1 MFLLQ
6 FLWGFQNCLCF
17 SCSLKTLGGDRIWKP
32 KYATSQESQKREILR
47 WILKY
52 FDEMAIYQ
60 CFMRMKEVNKLVLS
74 NNGSM
79 ISVFVDLT
87 CTIYII
93 VYYDTYISVIIGLI
107 SKLQT
112 AISWKVQQLETYSKR
127 KKYSVSDA
135 EHDNVEKNW
144 IWKFFSTSQK
154 IHIYIIIINTFRPL
168 QRGLEGL

>member
-1 MFLLQ
+1 
-6 FLWGFQNCLCF
+6 
-17 SCSLKTLGGDRIWKP
+17 
-32 KYATSQESQKREILR
+32 
-47 WILKY
+47 
-52 FDEMAIYQ
+52 
-60 CFMRMKEVNKLVLS
+60 MRMKEVNKLVLS

-135 EHDNVEKNW
+135 EHDDVEKN
-144 IWKFFSTSQK
+144 
-154 IHIYIIIINTFRPL
+154 
-168 QRGLEGL
+168 

>member
-135 EHDNVEKNW
+135 EHDDVEK
-144 IWKFFSTSQK
+144 IWFWQFLSTSQK
-154 IHIYIIIINTFRPL
+154 YIYISL
-168 QRGLEGL
+168 L